1 MLKRIGYILVL
12 FFMISEGFAQKILE
26 KSWNVNEF
34 QGLEIISE
42 EIFKINLFSEV
53 SDQIQLITRIEG
65 ENYEHVA
72 VQVSEANQTLRL
84 TTGYTPY
91 FEATNDKLAAH
102 KVISI
107 EMDIHIPKHLEVFIQ
122 GAIVSVETR
131 GVFQKL
137 RLELDTGNC
146 ELYDFQ
152 GDALLN
158 TKSGNIT
165 VYARSEVFAIGKS
178 KRGTMRNELRSPGK
192 FQVRAQSVNGDITLL
207 QSQ

>member
-12 FFMISEGFAQKILE
+12 LFMISEGFAQKILE
-26 KSWNVNEF
+26 KSWDAKEIE
-34 QGLEIISE
+34 GLEIISDE
-42 EIFKINLFSEV
+42 VFKINLFSEET
-53 SDQIQLITRIEG
+53 DQIQLITRIEG
-65 ENYEHVA
+65 ENYEQVV
-72 VQVSEANQTLRL
+72 VQVSEAHQTIRL

-107 EMDIHIPKHLEVFIQ
+107 EMDLYVPEHLEVFIQ
-122 GAIVSVETR
+122 GAIVSVETL
-131 GVFQKL
+131 GVFKKL

-146 ELYDFQ
+146 ELHGFE

-165 VYARSEVFAIGKS
+165 VYGKSDVFATGATKG
-178 KRGTMRNELRSPGK
+178 GTLRNELSSPEK
-192 FQVRAQSVNGDITLL
+192 FRVRAQSVNGDITLL
-207 QSQ
+207 KSQ

>member
-1 MLKRIGYILVL
+1 MLKKISYILVL

-26 KSWNVNEF
+26 KSWNANEI
-34 QGLEIISE
+34 QGLEIISDE
-42 EIFKINLFSEV
+42 VFKINLFSEATGR
-53 SDQIQLITRIEG
+53 IQLITRIEG
-65 ENYEHVA
+65 ENYEHV
-72 VQVSEANQTLRL
+72 VVEISEVHQTLRL

-102 KVISI
+102 KVTSI

-122 GAIVSVETR
+122 GSIVSVETR

-146 ELYDFQ
+146 ELHGFE
-152 GDALLN
+152 GDASLN

-165 VYARSEVFAIGKS
+165 VYAGSEVFATGET

-192 FQVRAQSVNGDITLL
+192 FRVRAQSVNGDITLL
-207 QSQ
+207 KSQ